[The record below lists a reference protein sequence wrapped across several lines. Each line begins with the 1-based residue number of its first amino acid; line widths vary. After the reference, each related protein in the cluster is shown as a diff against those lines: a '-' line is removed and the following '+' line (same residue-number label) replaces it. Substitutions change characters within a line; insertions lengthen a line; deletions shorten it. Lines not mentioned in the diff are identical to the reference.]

1 MGKLNPRFFAT
12 QIEEISKIEKILFIS
27 LIFQICV
34 AKISPEAS
42 GFRIGIY
49 LIRSFVAIS
58 FQRTLYISTTPLS
71 RGAGGVFL

>member
-34 AKISPEAS
+34 TNKKFGDYFVI
-42 GFRIGIY
+42 RI
-49 LIRSFVAIS
+49 FV
-58 FQRTLYISTTPLS
+58 
-71 RGAGGVFL
+71 